1 MDRARPPT
9 HTERN
14 RLLLALP
21 RAEYQALLP
30 DLESVILEHGAVL
43 FEARERI
50 THIYFP
56 QRCVVSMLAAAGD
69 GPSVEVGLVGNEGM
83 VGLSA
88 FLGATTSMTQAVLQ
102 IPDGAWRMEV
112 RAFSRAVARGTA
124 LQEAM
129 QRYTRTVISHVSQVL
144 ACNQRHTVSRR
155 CARWLLMAHDR
166 VGADRF
172 TLTQD
177 FLGQMLGAQR
187 PTVSIT
193 AHHLQELGLI
203 RYSRG
208 VITVTD
214 RAGLES
220 AACTCYDVMED
231 DYARAFANDR
241 STPRPRSGSDST

>member
-1 MDRARPPT
+1 MDSTNAPT
-9 HTERN
+9 RTEHN

-21 RAEYQALLP
+21 RADYRALLP
-30 DLESVILEHGAVL
+30 DLEDITLQHGAVL
-43 FEARERI
+43 MEAREEI
-50 THIYFP
+50 THVYFP
-56 QRCVVSMLAAAGD
+56 QHCVVSMLAAAGD
-69 GPSVEVGLVGNEGM
+69 GPSAEVGLVGNEGM

-88 FLGATTSMTQAVLQ
+88 FFGATISTTQAVLQ
-102 IPDGAWRMEV
+102 VPNAARRMDV
-112 RAFSRAVARGTA
+112 RAFGRAVARGAA
-124 LQEAM
+124 LRQAM
-129 QRYTRTVISHVSQVL
+129 QCYTQTVISQIAQVL

-172 TLTQD
+172 TLTQE

-193 AHHLQELGLI
+193 ARGLQELGLI